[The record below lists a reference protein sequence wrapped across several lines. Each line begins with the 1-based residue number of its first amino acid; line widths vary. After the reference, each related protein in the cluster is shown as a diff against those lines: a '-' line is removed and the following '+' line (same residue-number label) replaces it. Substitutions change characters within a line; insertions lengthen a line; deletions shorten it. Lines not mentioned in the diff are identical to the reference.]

1 MMDRG
6 VMQRQMFAK
15 GGAAGFPD
23 LNKDGNVTYA
33 DILQGRGVK
42 MQEGGESMDAIA
54 TEAKRLGITVSEL
67 LQIMAQQ
74 QKSPTREPAQP
85 GVPSPPRRPVGMQM
99 GGEPMAAQQA
109 LMQGEIAPPPMQ
121 MADPAQAAG
130 VPMDQASAE
139 AAEMGIDPNVVEQML
154 SQLSEGY
161 GDIDNAETYEQV
173 MNMMRGDN
181 APIEERRDELA
192 DLVGPED
199 AAATPESVLTLVQPI
214 MQMAVIDQGIGGLA
228 QEEMNTPIEGNMAG
242 GIMSTVDMGAE
253 EAPVPVNFNQGGA
266 VQYMAPGGVAGTPD
280 PRALQLFEQDKALYN
295 QLLGSGDQQAAYDE
309 QKKMT
314 QAQML
319 FDIAQG
325 ALAFATPGD
334 RQMSPAERLAEVAQP
349 VLGNIGVRSG
359 ELLKFKQG
367 QAAEKRALDLAALQS
382 SQTKLGVE
390 KQASIDAAA
399 ASALAE
405 SKLVEQNAKRA
416 QELLL
421 QGNKFSFEK
430 KQNETEQ
437 VYAVRLANDLAES
450 KLVLENLKGELTTDQ
465 IELRKRLEEKAAR
478 LSEAHDLVLQGK
490 KFDFTTKERLSS
502 QVFKS
507 ELQNAIDSATASR
520 QALGF
525 ANDAKTI
532 AQRGELDK
540 ELAALRSEL
549 RITEKA
555 VDLDNT
561 LEIAGV
567 KNGYELA
574 QMDKGHG
581 FNVALADH
589 KGTISAAAAQNQQLA
604 TAAENALDRAAR
616 EGLQINAQNFKQL
629 LQDDM
634 QDFTGSEAEK
644 DRLLTQLQNEV
655 MNTLKERGL
664 DISQG
669 NLDLATLTQAAS
681 ESLALRKQAFEEA
694 EAKADR
700 LAPSLKVINDDLVLF
715 NPADNSATSV
725 FKAEGAP
732 TKPIFKVI
740 RDMNNQ
746 TTRVVDVTTA
756 PGLAAVEAANQ
767 ANVGGT
773 QMFTVSNMGADSA
786 PTAKAFAIQGLG
798 NVLSYD
804 GGRTYLDASGQSV
817 SMPTTG
823 VNPLSDTIAYDIAAK
838 QRIALTAG
846 KDLDLMDEQLGII
859 SKGGT
864 RENPTSL
871 SSEEAGLMRDAMASA
886 RGGTGPYAGFA
897 VFLDNVFGG
906 LIPLA
911 RKSFQ
916 DTQANRQFLRGLTIL
931 GRSALVVNP
940 RFPVAEME
948 KVGALFPDPDRFI
961 VDPES
966 EANKFITLKQ
976 LATQQKRA
984 NLQALS
990 DGIQDDKTR
999 QAVQAN
1005 NFEINRLLGM
1015 LATVPSSVEGNV
1027 DSDTLEGL
1035 RNFIKTQ
1042 QNSGQQ
1048 IGG

>member
-33 DILQGRGVK
+33 DILQGRGV
-42 MQEGGESMDAIA
+42 
-54 TEAKRLGITVSEL
+54 
-67 LQIMAQQ
+67 
-74 QKSPTREPAQP
+74 P
-85 GVPSPPRRPVGMQM
+85 MQM

-130 VPMDQASAE
+130 VPMDQAAAE

-228 QEEMNTPIEGNMAG
+228 QEEMNTPVEGNMAG

-390 KQASIDAAA
+390 KQAAIDAEA

-490 KFDFTTKERLSS
+490 KFDFTTKERVSS

-507 ELQNAIDSATASR
+507 ELQNAIDAAKASR

-1015 LATVPSSVEGNV
+1015 LATVPSSVGGNV

-1042 QNSGQQ
+1042 QKGPT
-1048 IGG
+1048 

>member
-23 LNKDGNVTYA
+23 LNKDGEVTYA
-33 DILQGRGVK
+33 DILQGRGV
-42 MQEGGESMDAIA
+42 
-54 TEAKRLGITVSEL
+54 
-67 LQIMAQQ
+67 
-74 QKSPTREPAQP
+74 P
-85 GVPSPPRRPVGMQM
+85 MQM

-109 LMQGEIAPPPMQ
+109 LMQGEVAPPPMQ
-121 MADPAQAAG
+121 MADPAQTAG
-130 VPMDQASAE
+130 VPMEQASAE

-154 SQLSEGY
+154 SQLSSGY
-161 GDIDNAETYEQV
+161 GDIDNAESYEQV

-228 QEEMNTPIEGNMAG
+228 QEAMDTPVEGNMAG

-309 QKKMT
+309 QKRMT

-390 KQASIDAAA
+390 KQAAIDAAA
-399 ASALAE
+399 ASALSE
-405 SKLVEQNAKRA
+405 SKLIEKNAERA

-430 KQNETEQ
+430 EKGETEQ
-437 VYAVRLANDLAES
+437 MYALRLANDLAES
-450 KLVLENLKGELTTDQ
+450 KLVLENLKGDLTSEQ
-465 IELRKRLEEKAAR
+465 IELRKELEAKAAR
-478 LSEAHDLVLQGK
+478 LSEAHDLVIQSN

-502 QVFKS
+502 QDFKS
-507 ELQNAIDSATASR
+507 ELQNAIDAAKASR

-581 FNVALADH
+581 FNLALADH
-589 KGTISAAAAQNQQLA
+589 KGTIAAAAAQNQQLA

-634 QDFTGSEAEK
+634 QEFTGSEAEK

-655 MNTLKERGL
+655 MNALKERGL

-669 NLDLATLTQAAS
+669 NLDLATVTQVAS

-732 TKPIFKVI
+732 TKPVFKVI
-740 RDMNNQ
+740 RNMSNQ
-746 TTRVVDVTTA
+746 TTRVVDSTTA
-756 PGLAAVEAANQ
+756 RGLAAMEAANQ
-767 ANVGGT
+767 ANEGGT
-773 QMFTVSNMGADSA
+773 QMFTIGNLASDAA

-846 KDLDLMDEQLGII
+846 KDLDLMDEQLGIV

-864 RENPTSL
+864 RENPTPL

-906 LIPLA
+906 FVPAA
-911 RKSFQ
+911 RQRYQ

-948 KVGALFPDPDRFI
+948 KVGALFPNPDTFFGN
-961 VDPES
+961 PET
-966 EANKFITLKQ
+966 EANKLVEMKA
-976 LATQQKRA
+976 LAVQQKRA

-1015 LATVPSSVEGNV
+1015 LATVPSSVGGNV

-1035 RNFIKTQ
+1035 RNFIKNQ
-1042 QNSGQQ
+1042 QKGPT
-1048 IGG
+1048 

>member
-1 MMDRG
+1 
-6 VMQRQMFAK
+6 
-15 GGAAGFPD
+15 
-23 LNKDGNVTYA
+23 
-33 DILQGRGVK
+33 
-42 MQEGGESMDAIA
+42 
-54 TEAKRLGITVSEL
+54 
-67 LQIMAQQ
+67 
-74 QKSPTREPAQP
+74 
-85 GVPSPPRRPVGMQM
+85 
-99 GGEPMAAQQA
+99 
-109 LMQGEIAPPPMQ
+109 MQ

-130 VPMDQASAE
+130 VPMDQAAAE

-228 QEEMNTPIEGNMAG
+228 QEEMNTPVEGNMAG

-367 QAAEKRALDLAALQS
+367 QDAEKRALDLAALQS

-390 KQASIDAAA
+390 KQAAIDAEA
-399 ASALAE
+399 ASALAQ

-421 QGNKFSFEK
+421 QGNKFSFEQ

-437 VYAVRLANDLAES
+437 MYALRLANDLAES
-450 KLVLENLKGELTTDQ
+450 KLVLENLKGDLTSEQ
-465 IELRKRLEEKAAR
+465 IELRSELEAKAAR
-478 LSEAHDLVLQGK
+478 LSEAHDLVIQSN

-502 QVFKS
+502 QDFKS
-507 ELQNAIDSATASR
+507 ELQNAIDAAKASR

-589 KGTISAAAAQNQQLA
+589 KGTIAAAAAQNQQLA

-634 QDFTGSEAEK
+634 QEFTGSEAEK

-655 MNTLKERGL
+655 MNALKERGL

-725 FKAEGAP
+725 FKAESAP

-740 RDMNNQ
+740 RNMSNQ
-746 TTRVVDVTTA
+746 TTRVVDSTTDR
-756 PGLAAVEAANQ
+756 GRAAMEAANQ
-767 ANVGGT
+767 ANAGGT
-773 QMFTVSNMGADSA
+773 QMFTIGNLASDAA

-846 KDLDLMDEQLGII
+846 KDLDLMDEQLGIV

-864 RENPTSL
+864 RENPKPL

-906 LIPLA
+906 FVPAA
-911 RKSFQ
+911 RQRYQ

-948 KVGALFPDPDRFI
+948 KVGALFPNPDTFFGN
-961 VDPES
+961 PET
-966 EANKFITLKQ
+966 EANKLVEMKA
-976 LATQQKRA
+976 LAVQQKRA
-984 NLQALS
+984 NLQALN

-1015 LATVPSSVEGNV
+1015 LATVPSSVGGNV

-1035 RNFIKTQ
+1035 RNFIKNQ
-1042 QNSGQQ
+1042 QKGPT
-1048 IGG
+1048 

>member
-1 MMDRG
+1 
-6 VMQRQMFAK
+6 MQRQMFAK

-23 LNKDGNVTYA
+23 LNKDGEVTYA
-33 DILQGRGVK
+33 DILQGRGV
-42 MQEGGESMDAIA
+42 
-54 TEAKRLGITVSEL
+54 
-67 LQIMAQQ
+67 
-74 QKSPTREPAQP
+74 P
-85 GVPSPPRRPVGMQM
+85 MQM

-109 LMQGEIAPPPMQ
+109 LMQGEITPPPMP

-161 GDIDNAETYEQV
+161 GDIDSAESYEQV
-173 MNMMRGDN
+173 MNMMRGDT

-228 QEEMNTPIEGNMAG
+228 QEEMNTPVEGNMAG

-349 VLGNIGVRSG
+349 VLGNIGARSG

-382 SQTKLGVE
+382 SQAKLGVE
-390 KQASIDAAA
+390 KQAAIDAAA
-399 ASALAE
+399 ASALSE
-405 SKLVEQNAKRA
+405 SKLVEKNAERA

-421 QGNKFSFEK
+421 QSNKFSFEK
-430 KQNETEQ
+430 EKGETEQ
-437 VYAVRLANDLAES
+437 MYALRLANDLAES
-450 KLVLENLKGELTTDQ
+450 KLVLENLKGDLTSEQ
-465 IELRKRLEEKAAR
+465 IELRKELEAKAAR
-478 LSEAHDLVLQGK
+478 LSEAHDLVIQSN

-502 QVFKS
+502 QDFKS
-507 ELQNAIDSATASR
+507 ELQNAIDAAKASR

-561 LEIAGV
+561 LKVAGV

-581 FNVALADH
+581 FNIALADH
-589 KGTISAAAAQNQQLA
+589 KGTIAAAAAQNQQLA

-634 QDFTGSEAEK
+634 QEFTGSEAEK

-655 MNTLKERGL
+655 MNALKERGL

-669 NLDLATLTQAAS
+669 NLDLATVTQVAS

-725 FKAEGAP
+725 FQAEGAP
-732 TKPIFKVI
+732 TKPVFKVI

-767 ANVGGT
+767 ANAGGT

-838 QRIALTAG
+838 QRISLKAG

-864 RENPTSL
+864 RENPTPL

-961 VDPES
+961 VDPET
-966 EANKFITLKQ
+966 EANKFVTLKQ

-984 NLQALS
+984 NLQALNE
-990 DGIQDDKTR
+990 GILDDKTR

-1015 LATVPSSVEGNV
+1015 LATVPSSVGGNV

-1035 RNFIKTQ
+1035 RSFI
-1042 QNSGQQ
+1042 QNQTR
-1048 IGG
+1048 